1 MLRGQWSPDSL
12 NVCHCRVS
20 TGSRRRGYGHQGVG
34 TMNMSSHSTTRQRHV
49 HREGRK
55 LANKGGS

>member
-20 TGSRRRGYGHQGVG
+20 TGVGEGVMV
-34 TMNMSSHSTTRQRHV
+34 TKELV
-49 HREGRK
+49 
-55 LANKGGS
+55 L